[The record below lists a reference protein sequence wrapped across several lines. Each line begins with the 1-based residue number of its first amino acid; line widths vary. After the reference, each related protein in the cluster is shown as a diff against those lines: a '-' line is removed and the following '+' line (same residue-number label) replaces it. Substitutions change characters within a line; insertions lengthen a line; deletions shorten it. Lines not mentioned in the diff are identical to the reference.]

1 MDTYYDLYKT
11 SYEVLLLFLADSP
24 RRFGGMYGTQK
35 GWEGILPQRSIQ
47 LYGMLD
53 QIVIVRTFNPRIF

>member
-1 MDTYYDLYKT
+1 VDTYYDLYKT

-24 RRFGGMYGTQK
+24 RRFGGEYGTQK
-35 GWEGILPQRSIQ
+35 GEGIPPQRSIQ